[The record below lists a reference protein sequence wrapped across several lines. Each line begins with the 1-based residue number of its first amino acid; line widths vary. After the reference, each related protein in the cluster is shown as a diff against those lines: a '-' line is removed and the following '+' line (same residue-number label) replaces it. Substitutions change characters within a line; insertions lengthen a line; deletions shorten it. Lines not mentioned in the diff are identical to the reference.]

1 MSLESDGGM
10 ILTGE
15 NRRTWRK
22 TCPSATSSTTNPT
35 WIDPG
40 ANPALRGG
48 RPATNRLN
56 HGTALSVYLFHMY
69 RCVRLETRSLLAS
82 VTFMRFAS
90 HLYCKRKLVYKTVQ
104 DYHGSEY
111 HADWKY
117 TERFSLLV
125 ALDLVLH
132 PSNGATAQIGPW
144 PPLLRFHNN
153 NVLRCEVISLT
164 ANTR

>member
-1 MSLESDGGM
+1 M
-10 ILTGE
+10 ILIGE

-22 TCPSATSSTTNPT
+22 TCPSATLSTTNPT
-35 WIDPG
+35 WINPG
-40 ANPALRGG
+40 ANPALRCG

-56 HGTALSVYLFHMY
+56 HGSALSVYLFRMY
-69 RCVRLETRSLLAS
+69 RCVRLETRRLLAS

-90 HLYCKRKLVYKTVQ
+90 HLYCKRELVYKIVQ

-132 PSNGATAQIGPW
+132 PSNGTTAQIGPW
-144 PPLLRFHNN
+144 LPLLRFHNN
-153 NVLRCEVISLT
+153 NVLRCEVVSLT
-164 ANTR
+164 TNTR